1 MNGMKKRIGLLLAAA
16 MLSYGSACAAEPV
29 EVSLNES
36 KYMAASG
43 ITRLA
48 VGNPAIADVQL
59 LSSGD
64 FLLVGKKAGTTSLI
78 VWSDGG
84 RRTEYTVYVA
94 GNDRGMASAI
104 QDAIDLLHYQPNQIA
119 RSLTTKRTNF
129 VGLVIPDVVQP
140 FFATMASRI
149 EDELDRRGYKMILC
163 DTMHSPAKER
173 KYLDMLTANKVDG
186 IIVGSH
192 SVDIDY
198 SGIGLPIIS
207 LDRSLADDIPVVHAD
222 HVQGGHIAAEA
233 FLKHGCR
240 KVVQFVGYSKV
251 LSPSAQRHKVFA
263 ERMRDH
269 GVECFTYE
277 LRLNQFEFSSY
288 LQTAKM
294 FLDQYPDVD
303 GIFAADLVALA
314 VQREALSR
322 GRRIP
327 DDLFVFGYDGSF
339 VYKIAYPPLPTVIQP
354 YEEMAAT
361 IVDLLEQRIAGQ
373 TPEFHSY
380 VIPVV
385 SSESVPDEADGDPV
399 GNYDLTVAPR

>member
-1 MNGMKKRIGLLLAAA
+1 MATITDVARVAG
-16 MLSYGSACAAEPV
+16 
-29 EVSLNES
+29 VSKNTVSRYLNERG
-36 KYMAASG
+36 YMSEK
-43 ITRLA
+43 T
-48 VGNPAIADVQL
+48 
-59 LSSGD
+59 
-64 FLLVGKKAGTTSLI
+64 K
-78 VWSDGG
+78 
-84 RRTEYTVYVA
+84 
-94 GNDRGMASAI
+94 SAI

-288 LQTAKM
+288 LQTAKNVPRSVPGRGWH
-294 FLDQYPDVD
+294 L
-303 GIFAADLVALA
+303 
-314 VQREALSR
+314 R
-322 GRRIP
+322 GRSGCTRGP
-327 DDLFVFGYDGSF
+327 
-339 VYKIAYPPLPTVIQP
+339 A
-354 YEEMAAT
+354 
-361 IVDLLEQRIAGQ
+361 
-373 TPEFHSY
+373 
-380 VIPVV
+380 
-385 SSESVPDEADGDPV
+385 
-399 GNYDLTVAPR
+399 

>member
-1 MNGMKKRIGLLLAAA
+1 M
-16 MLSYGSACAAEPV
+16 
-29 EVSLNES
+29 
-36 KYMAASG
+36 
-43 ITRLA
+43 
-48 VGNPAIADVQL
+48 
-59 LSSGD
+59 
-64 FLLVGKKAGTTSLI
+64 
-78 VWSDGG
+78 
-84 RRTEYTVYVA
+84 
-94 GNDRGMASAI
+94 
-104 QDAIDLLHYQPNQIA
+104 
-119 RSLTTKRTNF
+119 
-129 VGLVIPDVVQP
+129 
-140 FFATMASRI
+140 
-149 EDELDRRGYKMILC
+149 
-163 DTMHSPAKER
+163 
-173 KYLDMLTANKVDG
+173 
-186 IIVGSH
+186 
-192 SVDIDY
+192 
-198 SGIGLPIIS
+198 
-207 LDRSLADDIPVVHAD
+207 
-222 HVQGGHIAAEA
+222 
-233 FLKHGCR
+233 
-240 KVVQFVGYSKV
+240 QFVGYSKV

-385 SSESVPDEADGDPV
+385 SSESVPDEADGDSV
-399 GNYDLTVAPR
+399 GNYDLTVVPR

>member
-1 MNGMKKRIGLLLAAA
+1 MATITDVARVAG
-16 MLSYGSACAAEPV
+16 
-29 EVSLNES
+29 VSKNTVSRYLNERG
-36 KYMAASG
+36 YMSEK
-43 ITRLA
+43 T
-48 VGNPAIADVQL
+48 
-59 LSSGD
+59 
-64 FLLVGKKAGTTSLI
+64 K
-78 VWSDGG
+78 
-84 RRTEYTVYVA
+84 
-94 GNDRGMASAI
+94 SAI

-222 HVQGGHIAAEA
+222 HVQ
-233 FLKHGCR
+233 
-240 KVVQFVGYSKV
+240 FVGYSKV

-263 ERMRDH
+263 EQMRDH

-339 VYKIAYPPLPTVIQP
+339 VHKIAYPPLPTVIQP

-361 IVDLLEQRIAGQ
+361 IVDLLERRIAGQ

>member
-1 MNGMKKRIGLLLAAA
+1 MATITDVARVAG
-16 MLSYGSACAAEPV
+16 
-29 EVSLNES
+29 VSKNTVSRYLNERG
-36 KYMAASG
+36 YMSEK
-43 ITRLA
+43 T
-48 VGNPAIADVQL
+48 
-59 LSSGD
+59 
-64 FLLVGKKAGTTSLI
+64 K
-78 VWSDGG
+78 
-84 RRTEYTVYVA
+84 
-94 GNDRGMASAI
+94 SAI

-233 FLKHGCR
+233 FLKHGCK

-263 ERMRDH
+263 EQMRDH

-277 LRLNQFEFSSY
+277 L
-288 LQTAKM
+288 
-294 FLDQYPDVD
+294 
-303 GIFAADLVALA
+303 
-314 VQREALSR
+314 
-322 GRRIP
+322 
-327 DDLFVFGYDGSF
+327 
-339 VYKIAYPPLPTVIQP
+339 
-354 YEEMAAT
+354 
-361 IVDLLEQRIAGQ
+361 
-373 TPEFHSY
+373 
-380 VIPVV
+380 
-385 SSESVPDEADGDPV
+385 
-399 GNYDLTVAPR
+399 